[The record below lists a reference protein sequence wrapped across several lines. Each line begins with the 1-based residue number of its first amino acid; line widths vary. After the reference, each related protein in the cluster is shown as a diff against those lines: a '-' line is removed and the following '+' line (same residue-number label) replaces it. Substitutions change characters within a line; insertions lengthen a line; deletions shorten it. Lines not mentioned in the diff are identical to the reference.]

1 MPREK
6 FGVGQESLRSGGP
19 AGSNCPPRPSEEV
32 RERLLSG
39 RAGTDQIILKTV
51 PNVPV
56 VQNVQAVQSVAAVR
70 GSGRLRS
77 DNPIVRS
84 TLPNSL
90 PIELGSTY
98 FHFAVRRPSAL
109 CPWPRHLTRP
119 EERRFFSTCRT
130 RSTLTPGHWRW
141 MSETRNG
148 PAKRLMAAV
157 ISPVFTPLGK
167 VVLPTRSGLI
177 LYIVS
182 A

>member
-1 MPREK
+1 MLQSFNLSTTTSTPPVPR
-6 FGVGQESLRSGGP
+6 VSI
-19 AGSNCPPRPSEEV
+19 V
-32 RERLLSG
+32 
-39 RAGTDQIILKTV
+39 QIIPKPV

-56 VQNVQAVQSVAAVR
+56 VQRPAVVR

-84 TLPNSL
+84 KLPNSL

-98 FHFAVRRPSAL
+98 FHFVVCRHSAL
-109 CPWPRHLTRP
+109 CPRPRHLTGP
-119 EERRFFSTCRT
+119 AERRFFNTCRT

-141 MSETRNG
+141 MSETRNR
-148 PAKRLMAAV
+148 PAKRLMAAA
-157 ISPVFTPLGK
+157 ISAVFAPLGG